1 MITTISTA
9 RKQQYILEHL
19 TEEDRNEMVVLTDP
33 QQFSDYHQAN
43 RVYQK
48 NMAQLMNYV
57 NHRYPEKSE
66 AERSILAR
74 VLYKRNIKRACAF

>member
-33 QQFSDYHQAN
+33 HQFSDYPRAN
-43 RVYQK
+43 RVHQK
-48 NMAQLMNYV
+48 NMEQLMNYV

-66 AERSILAR
+66 GERIFIAR
-74 VLYKRNIKRACAF
+74 VIYRRNIKRACAF